1 MNEQEKQTI
10 YSVLVRLI
18 ESGETL
24 TRLERRD
31 LLNQLCMVNSR
42 MTLDEILSVSENN
55 RKLQIKRGTSLEN
68 DTYTGTSGEITMD
81 TDTRTIRVHDGETAG
96 GVALARISDIAID
109 QVIEF
114 QLPNDENNHT
124 WYRKYKSGWVEMGG
138 HIKTNSS
145 TIVAITFPIPFAHIP
160 NVISNAFA
168 NGSSSG
174 NWYGYPIQGT
184 ISNTGCSFSTLQYE
198 GTFWQACGVAA

>member
-1 MNEQEKQTI
+1 MVGRVFICRRLADFFLQKKGLFMNEQEKQTI

-55 RKLQIKRGTSLEN
+55 RKLQIKRGTSQEN

-96 GVALARISDIAID
+96 GVALARISDIAIY
-109 QVIEF
+109 QM
-114 QLPNDENNHT
+114 T
-124 WYRKYKSGWVEMGG
+124 
-138 HIKTNSS
+138 KT
-145 TIVAITFPIPFAHIP
+145 TIH
-160 NVISNAFA
+160 
-168 NGSSSG
+168 
-174 NWYGYPIQGT
+174 GT
-184 ISNTGCSFSTLQYE
+184 VNTKADGLKWADT
-198 GTFWQACGVAA
+198 